1 MRQLKNLNGLS
12 GNVIRVG
19 QRLRVNRDAVEVGEA
34 TWYRVRRG
42 DSLSVIAH
50 RFGTSVR
57 QLKNLNS
64 LSGNVIRVGQRLR
77 VNRAVAKSGEV
88 TWYRVRVGDSL
99 WSIAKRFRV
108 SVKDLKILNNL
119 RSSLI
124 RVGRRLMIAS

>member
-1 MRQLKNLNGLS
+1 M
-12 GNVIRVG
+12 
-19 QRLRVNRDAVEVGEA
+19 NRAVTKAGEL
-34 TWYRVRRG
+34 TWYRVRWG

-57 QLKNLNS
+57 QLKRLNG

-77 VNRAVAKSGEV
+77 VNLAVTKAGEV
-88 TWYRVRVGDSL
+88 TWYRVRMGDSL